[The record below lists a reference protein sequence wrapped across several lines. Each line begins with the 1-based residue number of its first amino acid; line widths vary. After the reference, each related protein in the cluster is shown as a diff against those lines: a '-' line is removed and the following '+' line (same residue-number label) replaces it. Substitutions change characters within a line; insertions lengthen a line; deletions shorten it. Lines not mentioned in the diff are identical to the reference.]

1 MFGKKKKVVENLEPE
16 IEVSEKEQ
24 FEDQITNLLLKGAIY
39 FDYYKIEGYIITING
54 RRYVLKVGYKP
65 LIKFEHEEKY
75 RSSLR
80 NQYASAYVYDPT
92 KSLFID
98 YCSYRSYPYYYDK
111 LSSLIYE
118 WEHCL
123 ADNKSCYIAKVIVA
137 VEIDENREEKI
148 DSSMMYRAYRTDF
161 MFFPPKAI
169 LSEMETW
176 NVLYVHSSNK
186 AIKDMTPN
194 LLFRVREI
202 GLKKAVQEYELQKR
216 KQELSVLDLGEKMTE
231 YIAVSPNATTLALGL
246 YRNTIKFG
254 QYELDKIIEER
265 RLDVYGR
272 NDSK

>member
-1 MFGKKKKVVENLEPE
+1 MFGKKKKVVENPEPE
-16 IEVSEKEQ
+16 IEVSENEQ
-24 FEDQITNLLLKGAIY
+24 FENQITELLLKGAIY
-39 FDYYKIEGYIITING
+39 FDYYKIAGYIITING

-65 LIKFEHEEKY
+65 LIKIKNEEKY
-75 RSSLR
+75 HSNIR

-98 YCSYRSYPYYYDK
+98 YYSHRSYPYYYDK

-123 ADNKSCYIAKVIVA
+123 VDNKSYYIARVIVA

-148 DSSMMYRAYRTDF
+148 DSSTVHRAYRTDF

-169 LSEMETW
+169 LSDMDTW
-176 NVLYVHSSNK
+176 RILSTCSSNK

-216 KQELSVLDLGEKMTE
+216 KQELSILDLGEKMTE
-231 YIAVSPNATTLALGL
+231 YIAASPNATTLALGL

>member
-1 MFGKKKKVVENLEPE
+1 MFGKKKKVVENSEPE

-39 FDYYKIEGYIITING
+39 FDHYKIAGYIITING

-75 RSSLR
+75 HSNLR

-98 YCSYRSYPYYYDK
+98 YYNHRSYPYYYDK

-123 ADNKSCYIAKVIVA
+123 VDNKSYYIARVIVA

-148 DSSMMYRAYRTDF
+148 DSSTVHRAYRTDF
-161 MFFPPKAI
+161 MYFPPKAI
-169 LSEMETW
+169 LSDMDTW
-176 NVLYVHSSNK
+176 NVLSTCSPNK
-186 AIKDMTPN
+186 VIRDITPN
-194 LLFRVREI
+194 LFFRIREI
-202 GLKKAVQEYELQKR
+202 GLKKALQEYELQKR

-231 YIAVSPNATTLALGL
+231 YIAASPNATTLALGL

-265 RLDVYGR
+265 RLDIYGR
-272 NDSK
+272 DDSK

>member
-1 MFGKKKKVVENLEPE
+1 MFGKKKKVVENLPPDF
-16 IEVSEKEQ
+16 EVSEKEQ
-24 FEDQITNLLLKGAIY
+24 FENQITELLLKGAG
-39 FDYYKIEGYIITING
+39 FFNYYNITGYIITIND

-65 LIKFEHEEKY
+65 LIKIKNEEKY
-75 RSSLR
+75 HSISR
-80 NQYASAYVYDPT
+80 NQYASTYIYDPT

-98 YCSYRSYPYYYDK
+98 YYSHRSYPYYYEK
-111 LSSLIYE
+111 LSSLVKE
-118 WEHCL
+118 WEHYL

-148 DSSMMYRAYRTDF
+148 DSSTMDKAYRTDF
-161 MFFPPKAI
+161 MFFPPRAI
-169 LSEMETW
+169 VSDMEVWSVLST
-176 NVLYVHSSNK
+176 HSSNK
-186 AIKDMTPN
+186 AIRDITPN
-194 LLFRVREI
+194 LLFRAREI
-202 GLKKAVQEYELQKR
+202 SLKKAIQEYELQKR

-272 NDSK
+272 NDNK